1 MKIRTDFVTNSSSS
15 SYIIA
20 INKDFYNFDVN
31 SVKEYL
37 DPYIKISDR
46 ELEEIC
52 DLLNTDSWTMSR
64 SDIVKE
70 SHYYSES
77 KGEYIRKWLDNII
90 EKYGSDIRFIG
101 TQSFGP
107 DGVDGI
113 IAGMLDCGEI
123 LNRDDARVL
132 YLNNH

>member
-1 MKIRTDFVTNSSSS
+1 
-15 SYIIA
+15 
-20 INKDFYNFDVN
+20 
-31 SVKEYL
+31 
-37 DPYIKISDR
+37 
-46 ELEEIC
+46 
-52 DLLNTDSWTMSR
+52 MSR